1 MTIMARPGKREG
13 TVMGS
18 GNSEARDAATA
29 GVMTRPPVLHLASLL
44 LGLALDY
51 ALPLTVPGAWLPR
64 WTVAAGL
71 VLIGAAIFAVSVG
84 NFRRAG
90 TPVPSTEPVR
100 ALVTTGIHGW
110 SRNPIYVGM
119 FLIYAGIGIAARSPW
134 MLLLAVPLAIVMRY
148 VVVAREEAYLERH
161 FGAAYRD
168 YKARVRRWL

>member
-1 MTIMARPGKREG
+1 MESDNRE
-13 TVMGS
+13 T
-18 GNSEARDAATA
+18 RDAATA
-29 GVMTRPPVLHLASLL
+29 GVVTRPPVLHLAGLI

-51 ALPLTVPGAWLPR
+51 VLPLPLAVPAASLPR
-64 WTVAAGL
+64 WTLAAGL
-71 VLIGAAIFAVSVG
+71 MLIGAAIFAAAVG

-119 FLIYAGIGIAARSPW
+119 LLLYAGIGVAARSPW
-134 MLLLAVPLAIVMRY
+134 MLILAVPLVIVMRT

-168 YKARVRRWL
+168 YKARVRRWV

>member
-1 MTIMARPGKREG
+1 
-13 TVMGS
+13 MGS
-18 GNSEARDAATA
+18 DKQEARDAATA
-29 GVMTRPPVLHLASLL
+29 GVITRPPVLHLAGLI

-51 ALPLTVPGAWLPR
+51 ALPLPVTFPGASLPR
-64 WTVAAGL
+64 WTVAGGL
-71 VLIGAAIFAVSVG
+71 ILAGAAIFAAAVG

-119 FLIYAGIGIAARSPW
+119 LLLYAGTGIAAGSPW
-134 MLLLAVPLAIVMRY
+134 ILILAVPLVVIMRT